1 MWKNEVMPGFIEYM
15 RDYNDRVMKETN
27 DPHKKVSFFGMDLY
41 SLNRSADEVIKYL
54 EAVDPEGAKA
64 ARKK

>member
-27 DPHKKVSFFGMDLY
+27 DPFKKVSFFGMDLY
-41 SLNRSADEVIKYL
+41 SLNRSADEVIQYL